1 MRTWVVAAVLLGV
14 AACSSDNST
23 GPGTAPPVPANLVG
37 TSLDGAVALIW
48 DDNAFEADPNGFQ
61 NYRIYSTSYNLDQNA
76 CGTTWNLE
84 GTTVAPEFIAS
95 ALTNGVPLCFS
106 VSAVSLDGVESAR
119 SATRND
125 TPRPDARNVVI
136 FTRLDQPSASGFRFW
151 DDLNGDHVV
160 QASELGLIRNCN
172 DASVDFSVEK
182 DPNGFIF
189 FAPRRPGASIT
200 YYNTSDP
207 QHFVPDLTSIDI
219 APDAQ
224 EHQFVTSPLQA
235 LPGAG
240 YVFQMPGG
248 DGFARF
254 GALRPQHVGQS
265 FVIVDW
271 SFQTDPGNP
280 ELRVVRRSGS

>member
-23 GPGTAPPVPANLVG
+23 GPGTAPPIPTNLVG
-37 TSLDGAVALIW
+37 TSLDGAVALTW
-48 DDNAFEADPNGFQ
+48 DDNAFQADPNGFQ
-61 NYRIYSTSYNLDQNA
+61 NYRIYSTSFNLDQNT
-76 CGTTWNLE
+76 CGSTWNLE

-95 ALTNGVPLCFS
+95 ALTNGVPLCFA
-106 VSAVSLDGVESAR
+106 VSAMSVGGAESAR
-119 SATRND
+119 SASRND

-136 FTRLDQPSASGFRFW
+136 YTRQDKPAASGFRFW
-151 DDLNGDHVV
+151 DDLNGDHAV
-160 QASELGLIRNCN
+160 QASELGLIRSGN
-172 DASVDFSVEK
+172 DASVDFSLEK
-182 DPNGFIF
+182 DPNGFLF
-189 FAPRRPGASIT
+189 FAPKRAGVSIT

-207 QHFVPDLTSIDI
+207 LHFVPDLTSIDI
-219 APDAQ
+219 APAAD
-224 EHQFVTSPLQA
+224 QFVSNWLQA
-235 LPGAG
+235 IPGAG

-254 GALRPQHVGQS
+254 GALRPQHVGQT

-271 SFQTDPGNP
+271 SLQTDPGNP